1 MGEVTTGYNVTNYVE
16 IMVPL
21 KYLSIFWKTL
31 KMPLINCEI
40 NLMLSRLTNCNIS
53 SNTVNQATNF

>member
-1 MGEVTTGYNVTNYVE
+1 MGEITTGYNVTNYVE

-53 SNTVNQATNF
+53 SNAVNQATNF